1 LDKKANES
9 VKYKGKKEKRLQRA
23 TFREIYNSFEEG
35 TSPELTIKFAREVL
49 EITSWTGRLYY
60 NGFSSLLGTGM
71 NVHLKENGLLRSIF
85 NLDEVE
91 AGESQKAKG
100 NRFERQLAN
109 KAAFKLRT
117 QALKKTRDNKL
128 TRSQQEE

>member
-1 LDKKANES
+1 M
-9 VKYKGKKEKRLQRA
+9 
-23 TFREIYNSFEEG
+23 
-35 TSPELTIKFAREVL
+35 L

-91 AGESQKAKG
+91 AEESQKAKG
-100 NRFERQLAN
+100 NRFERVCFHLLFFSFSQNSSFLA
-109 KAAFKLRT
+109 T
-117 QALKKTRDNKL
+117 G
-128 TRSQQEE
+128 E